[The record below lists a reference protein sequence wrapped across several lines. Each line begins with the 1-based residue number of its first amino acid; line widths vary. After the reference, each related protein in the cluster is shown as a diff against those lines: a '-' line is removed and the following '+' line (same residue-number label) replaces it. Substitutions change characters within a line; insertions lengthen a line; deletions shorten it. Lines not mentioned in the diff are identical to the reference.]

1 MNDCPTAGQPLHASN
16 ASVGSTGPARPRF
29 RLGQLVGTPAAL
41 EALLAAGVSPL
52 ALIRRH
58 VTGDFGDLDEH
69 DRQANEEAIAHGLR
83 VFSAYTVTSDSGEST
98 RVYVITEAGRSATTV
113 LRAEDY

>member
-16 ASVGSTGPARPRF
+16 SSVGSTGPARPRF

-41 EALLAAGVSPL
+41 DALLAAGVSPL

-69 DRQANEEAIAHGLR
+69 DRQANEDAIAHGLR
-83 VFSAYTVTSDSGEST
+83 VLSAYTVTSGSGEST
-98 RVYVITEAGRSATTV
+98 RIYVITEADRSVTTT
-113 LRAEDY
+113 LLPREY